1 MKFSSLQQNTSQ
13 KQLKRGRIYFGSGPW
28 DTVQHS
34 KNICGRNLQ
43 LEAPRDLR
51 EVRNQ
56 KIWAKSKAGL

>member
-1 MKFSSLQQNTSQ
+1 MGYSPAQQEYMWQ
-13 KQLKRGRIYFGSGPW
+13 ELAA
-28 DTVQHS
+28 
-34 KNICGRNLQ
+34 Q